1 MIVISDTN
9 LLSSFAAGNALPLL
23 LRLFAQTEI
32 YIPPAV
38 LEETQVAFTRG
49 RSYLNAVFEAIA
61 INQMI
66 VLPLTPDE
74 EVLLSLLPRKLN
86 AGERQAIILTQQRHG
101 ILLSNDQRAV
111 RYCEQQGIRSLDLVD
126 MLRLLWTRKIISRR
140 DVHRL
145 IEEMQRVEQLTLTAE
160 QRVIIFGPHHSR

>member
-1 MIVISDTN
+1 
-9 LLSSFAAGNALPLL
+9 
-23 LRLFAQTEI
+23 
-32 YIPPAV
+32 
-38 LEETQVAFTRG
+38 
-49 RSYLNAVFEAIA
+49 
-61 INQMI
+61 MI
-66 VLPLTPDE
+66 VLPLMPDE

-126 MLRLLWTRKIISRR
+126 MPRLLWTRKIISRR

>member
-9 LLSSFAAGNALPLL
+9 ILSSFAAGNALLLL

-32 YIPPAV
+32 YIPSAV
-38 LEETQVAFTRG
+38 LEEMQVALGRG
-49 RSYLNAVFEAIA
+49 RSYLNVVFEAVA
-61 INQMI
+61 VNQII
-66 VLPLTPDE
+66 VLPLAADE

-86 AGERQAIILTQQRHG
+86 AGERQAIILAQQHHG

-111 RYCEQQGIRSLDLVD
+111 RYCEQQGIRSLDLID
-126 MLRLLWTRKIISRR
+126 ILRLLWTRKIISQR

-145 IEEMQRVEQLTLTAE
+145 IEEMQRVEHLTLTAE
-160 QRVIIFGPHHSR
+160 QRAIIFGPHHLR